1 MTARCAHPSELTPQ
15 HELVVP
21 FESDDFPVEIPN
33 PQEAAEIVIQRLTD
47 SGFVIKEW
55 EAP

>member
-21 FESDDFPVEIPN
+21 FESDDFQVEIPN